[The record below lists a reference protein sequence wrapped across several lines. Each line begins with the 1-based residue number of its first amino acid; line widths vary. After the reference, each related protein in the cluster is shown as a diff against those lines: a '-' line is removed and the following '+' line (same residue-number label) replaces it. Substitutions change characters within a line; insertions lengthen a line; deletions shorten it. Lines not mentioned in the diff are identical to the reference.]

1 MISVRFATPSDQDRL
16 VDFIGAHWS
25 STHIFTQRPDVFA
38 WQHEQSDGR
47 LNMVFAEESREAPD
61 ADVLGQAAPEPP
73 IVLAVLGFIPM
84 GRFDAELG
92 DRDLMLA
99 IWKVR
104 ETGVP
109 PGVGLRLLK
118 FLRRELDPRMIA
130 AIGTS
135 QIVRPIYEVLGYTVG
150 ALRQAALFNPDP
162 ARTLTVSSGF
172 PAGGAQRDRSTP
184 QSASVSLV
192 ALDHAASN
200 EMVSAIDRIGGAGIP
215 SKSWVYITERYLR
228 HPWYR
233 YEVCLVEVDREAE
246 AVVVW
251 RRVEVGNTSVLRI
264 VDVIGPTGWFRNA
277 RPAFERVV
285 ADAAAEYIDL
295 VHLGVDLDDLR
306 KGGFVEASE
315 HPGSVLP
322 NYFSPFEQRNVEI
335 ELAYKVLAPD
345 EADVPVRLFRADSDQ
360 DRPNNMSEL
369 NSPRR

>member
-61 ADVLGQAAPEPP
+61 ADVPGQAMSEPP
-73 IVLAVLGFIPM
+73 SILAVLGFIPM

-92 DRDLMLA
+92 DRDVMLA

-118 FLRRELDPRMIA
+118 FLRRELDPRLIA

-135 QIVRPIYEVLGYTVG
+135 QIVRPIYEVLGYEVG

-162 ARTLTVSSGF
+162 TRTLAVASGF
-172 PAGGAQRDRSTP
+172 PVGGAKGDVPTP
-184 QSASVSLV
+184 SPRSASVSLL
-192 ALDHAASN
+192 ALDEAAPKN
-200 EMVSAIDRIGGAGIP
+200 TVAAIDRIAGAGTP
-215 SKSWVYITERYLR
+215 SKSWEYLAERYLR

-233 YEVCLVEVDREAE
+233 YEVRLVEVDGEAE

-251 RRVEVGNTSVLRI
+251 RRVEVGDTSVLRI
-264 VDVIGPTGWFRNA
+264 VDVIGPTGWFRDA
-277 RPAFERVV
+277 QPAFERIVGD
-285 ADAAAEYIDL
+285 ADAEYIDL

-306 KGGFVEASE
+306 AGGFIEASE

-322 NYFSPFEQRNVEI
+322 NYFSPFEQCNVEI
-335 ELAYKVLAPD
+335 ELAYRVFTTDDDA
-345 EADVPVRLFRADSDQ
+345 PVRLFRADSDQ
-360 DRPNNMSEL
+360 DRPNLAADLGS
-369 NSPRR
+369 RH